1 MRGRST
7 SSSPHRIRRRG
18 LALLSALVCVVVL
31 AALSLTLTRTVLARV
46 REAEL
51 HHQRLQ
57 ADALAES
64 AYVRAQSQWRA
75 NPDWTG
81 EIWSPKAEGL
91 FQLQAEIRVPAADAE
106 PQLHVVSQV
115 SAGPDSVVRVERRF
129 PWPPA
134 PKSQV
139 ANP

>member
-7 SSSPHRIRRRG
+7 SSSSHRTRRRG

-81 EIWSPKAEGL
+81 EVWSPKAAGL
-91 FQLQAEIRVPAADAE
+91 FQLQAEIRVPAAGAE

-115 SAGPDSVVRVERRF
+115 SSGPDSVVRVERSF